1 MEEEA
6 HQLLSAGDID
16 GARAA
21 LVEVVRQKPADQPA
35 RMFLFQLLALVG
47 EREKA
52 AKQLG
57 MLAQLSPE
65 AQMLAVAYSRALA
78 AEDQREMVFS
88 GKADM
93 PLAVHS
99 DWAVKLAEAIGHFA
113 AGRTAQGEACRED
126 AFDAAPDCA
135 GTIDGKP
142 FDWIAD
148 ADSRFGPSFEAIING
163 QYGLVPFDQVESI
176 VSEGPRDLRDLVW
189 YPVQIAMRSGQSVAG
204 FIPTRYPETENANDG
219 GLRLARATD
228 WVDCDWGQSGQG
240 QRLWVLSNDDEVG
253 LLSVREL
260 AFDPV

>member
-176 VSEGPRDLRDLVW
+176 VSEGPRDLRD
-189 YPVQIAMRSGQSVAG
+189 ASGALQWRGGDAYDRRRLDRHRAG
-204 FIPTRYPETENANDG
+204 G
-219 GLRLARATD
+219 ARA
-228 WVDCDWGQSGQG
+228 DCGWQARAPDAR
-240 QRLWVLSNDDEVG
+240 RLWLCHHRD
-253 LLSVREL
+253 VRG
-260 AFDPV
+260 AMARAGRRGGGGG